1 MMKYSKK
8 NIVFLSLSVL
18 ISVSIIVLNHE
29 KIEDSLHV
37 YSPFKAP
44 IYEFI
49 LICAG
54 YFVVSLFTFYLFL
67 IRLFRLLLQT
77 DIKKSFWNRLKENK
91 TLIIV
96 LIISILFKQIL
107 YIAQFTHIPFLFDL
121 SMYFNLHVDWYF
133 GSEPNMPYHFFAWE
147 VIFWIFLLPI
157 ELIRKNKLVLFQKI

>member
-8 NIVFLSLSVL
+8 NIVLLSISAL
-18 ISVSIIVLNHE
+18 IAIIIILFNHE

-37 YSPFKAP
+37 YSPFEAP
-44 IYEFI
+44 KHEFI
-49 LICAG
+49 LMCTG
-54 YFVVSLFTFYLFL
+54 YFVVSLSTFYLFL
-67 IRLFRLLLQT
+67 LGLFRLAFQT
-77 DIKKSFWNRLKENK
+77 GSKKSFWNRLKENK

-157 ELIRKNKLVLFQKI
+157 KLIRKNKLILFPRI